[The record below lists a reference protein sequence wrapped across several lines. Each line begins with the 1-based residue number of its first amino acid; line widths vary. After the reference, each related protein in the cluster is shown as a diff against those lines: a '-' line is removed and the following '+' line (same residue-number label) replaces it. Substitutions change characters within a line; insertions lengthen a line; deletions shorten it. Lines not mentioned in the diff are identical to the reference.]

1 MGGRR
6 VPDRRLT
13 GKNCPTKSLFPRTGS
28 LLFLDSEGY
37 ANLGS
42 RPSDVIYQAVDP
54 TEKGDTLYKGTR
66 SRFVLLFS
74 LLALLA
80 LLAVACSGDDDDD
93 DTGGSAGFSAA
104 GYKTA
109 GLDKARVITVDGDV
123 PIGISS
129 ALTGDTASLGK
140 PIADSAETAGD
151 GITIKGHKIK
161 WVREDD
167 LCTPEGGPAAADRL
181 IKAKVVAVVGPI
193 CSGGTRASLKAY
205 DDAGITHISPS
216 ATAGDLTEPTR
227 PEGPY
232 VTFFRVPVLNADE
245 AKEQAKFAADTLK
258 AKKAFVVFDTDDYGK
273 DLSNQFQKFFKE
285 EGGSIVGTPAGY
297 EKKTTD
303 FKSIISAIKEAKPDV
318 IYQAGFYA
326 EATPFLQQLRAD
338 AALKDIP
345 YIGGDGIKNDEL
357 ITGAKAAAEGAYLA
371 LPGTTGSQF
380 ETYKKKYADLF
391 KGNAD
396 TATFGAESYDA
407 ATALIKA
414 IGKVAVE
421 KDGKLEIDLKK
432 VNEEVKKSDFEG
444 ASGKITFG
452 NNGNRSGGVVRFFK
466 VEGGKYVQLEA
477 GKK

>member
-1 MGGRR
+1 M
-6 VPDRRLT
+6 VQ
-13 GKNCPTKSLFPRTGS
+13 GK
-28 LLFLDSEGY
+28 
-37 ANLGS
+37 
-42 RPSDVIYQAVDP
+42 
-54 TEKGDTLYKGTR
+54 R
-66 SRFVLLFS
+66 SKFAL
-74 LLALLA
+74 LLALVA
-80 LLAVACSGDDDDD
+80 LVALFAVACSGDDDDS
-93 DTGGSAGFSAA
+93 GGSAGFTDA

-109 GLDKARVITVDGDV
+109 GLDKARLITVDGDV

-129 ALTGDTASLGK
+129 ALTGDAAGLGK

-151 GITIKGHKIK
+151 GLTIKGHKIK

-181 IKAKVVAVVGPI
+181 VKGNVVAVVGPI
-193 CSGGTRASLKAY
+193 CSGGTRASLKIF

-216 ATAGDLTEPTR
+216 ATAGDLSTPTR
-227 PEGPY
+227 AEGPF

-245 AKEQAKFAADTLK
+245 AREQAKFATDTLK

-273 DLSNQFQKFFKE
+273 DLSTQFQKYFKE
-285 EGGSIVGTPAGY
+285 NGGTIVGTPAGY

-303 FKSIISAIKEAKPDV
+303 FKSIISSIKEAKPDV

-326 EATPFLQQLRAD
+326 EATPFLQQLRGDAD
-338 AALKDIP
+338 LKSIP

-357 ITGAKAAAEGAYLA
+357 ITGAKDAAEGAYLA

-380 ETYKKKYADLF
+380 ETYKTKYASLF

-396 TATFGAESYDA
+396 TATFGPEAYDA

-414 IGKVAVE
+414 IDKVAVD
-421 KDGKLEIDLKK
+421 KGGKLEIDLKK
-432 VNEEVKKSDFEG
+432 VNEEIKNANFEG

-452 NNGNRSGGVVRFFK
+452 SDGNRAGAVVRFFK
-466 VEGGKYVQLEA
+466 IQGGKYVQLEA

>member
-1 MGGRR
+1 M
-6 VPDRRLT
+6 
-13 GKNCPTKSLFPRTGS
+13 
-28 LLFLDSEGY
+28 
-37 ANLGS
+37 
-42 RPSDVIYQAVDP
+42 I
-54 TEKGDTLYKGTR
+54 KGTR
-66 SRFVLLFS
+66 FSFALLFS
-74 LLALLA
+74 LMALVA
-80 LLAVACSGDDDDD
+80 LFAVACSGDDDDD
-93 DTGGSAGFSAA
+93 DSGGSAGFSDA

-109 GLDKARVITVDGDV
+109 GLDKARLVTVDGDI

-129 ALTGDTASLGK
+129 ALTGDAAGLGK
-140 PIADSAETAGD
+140 PIADSAEAAAD

-161 WVREDD
+161 FVREDD

-181 IKAKVVAVVGPI
+181 VKANVVAVIGPI
-193 CSGGTRASLKAY
+193 CSGGTRASLKIY

-245 AKEQAKFAADTLK
+245 AKEQAKFASDTLK

-273 DLSNQFQKFFKE
+273 DLSTQFQKYFKE
-285 EGGSIVGTPAGY
+285 NGGSIVGTPSGY

-338 AALKDIP
+338 ADLKSIP

-357 ITGAKAAAEGAYLA
+357 ITGAKDAAEGAYLA

-391 KGNAD
+391 KGNAE
-396 TATFGAESYDA
+396 TATFGPEAYDA
-407 ATALIKA
+407 ATAIIKA
-414 IGKVAVE
+414 LE
-421 KDGKLEIDLKK
+421 KASTDKGGKLEIDLKK
-432 VNEEVKKSDFEG
+432 VNEEIKKSDFEG
-444 ASGKITFG
+444 ASGKVTFG
-452 NNGNRSGGVVRFFK
+452 NNGNRAGGVVRFFK
-466 VEGGKYVQLEA
+466 IQGGKYVQLEA